1 MWNFSLDR
9 RGDLTIENQIA
20 LQIELMIQR
29 GEISAGE
36 KLPSVRR
43 LARQLK
49 IHRNTAAAAYRRL
62 KDWGHLQTSAGSG
75 AYLQRGLRTPTA
87 QDLPAALRSA
97 VLSMLRE
104 GLTPSQVKQAF
115 TSWLSAP
122 VPTRVVVLD
131 PALEAAELLAHEITS
146 ELGVPAEGRILEEAE
161 RQPGLLA
168 NSVVAAV
175 PLHWQRVAAL
185 TAGRSDL
192 TVLPLTLTLGD
203 VGVVQRLG
211 PGSII
216 LVISQSPQLLL
227 YVSLLIRSLRG
238 DTMLSCHTLADR
250 EMWLPRVRL
259 ADLVLTDAKSGPVV
273 GRLRSKGL
281 HPVRLI
287 AAETLHGLREALSF
301 PPFQFP
307 AERGR
312 ASAARALQS
321 PGRPATEP

>member
-62 KDWGHLQTSAGSG
+62 KDWGHLQTCAGSG
-75 AYLQRGLRTPTA
+75 AYLQRGIRTPAA
-87 QDLPAALRSA
+87 QDLPASLRSA

-104 GLTPSQVKQAF
+104 GLTPIQVKEAF

-131 PALEAAELLAHEITS
+131 PALEAAELLAHEIAS
-146 ELGVPAEGRILEEAE
+146 ELGVKAEGRVLEEAE
-161 RQPGLLA
+161 RQPRLLA

-185 TAGRSDL
+185 AAGRHDL
-192 TVLPLTLTLGD
+192 SVLPLTLTMVD
-203 VGVVQRLG
+203 VGVVRRLA

-216 LVISQSPQLLL
+216 LVISQSPRLLL
-227 YVSLLIRSLRG
+227 YASVLIRSLRG
-238 DTMLSCHTLADR
+238 DTMVSCHTLGER
-250 EMWLPRVRL
+250 EAWLSRVRV
-259 ADLVLTDAKSGPVV
+259 ADLVLADAKSGPVV
-273 GRLRSKGL
+273 GRLRTGGL
-281 HPVRLI
+281 HPLRLI
-287 AAETLHGLREALSF
+287 APETMAGLREALSF

-307 AERGR
+307 VERGP
-312 ASAARALQS
+312 AAARRA
-321 PGRPATEP
+321 